1 MSRQKLSKRNRMELL
16 MCIDR
21 AWNMQEALIKSEWNF
36 EQQKLWK
43 QLNEIIHQAEVALY
57 GDDQ

>member
-1 MSRQKLSKRNRMELL
+1 
-16 MCIDR
+16 
-21 AWNMQEALIKSEWNF
+21 MQEALIKSEWNF